1 MTMGHLKDINE
12 GYFEHFRHAFE
23 LGSVLF
29 LSSFGQF
36 LHAVVPDIHPPCGSD
51 VSSLMEFLKSKL
63 PENRE

>member
-1 MTMGHLKDINE
+1 MGHLKDVNE

-29 LSSFGQF
+29 LASFGQF
-36 LHAVVPDIHPPCGSD
+36 AHAIIPDLFPPLGSD
-51 VSSLMEFLKSKL
+51 VRSLIKFLESKL